1 MIKVRIDKKNIRKSF
16 FKSVKR
22 DKYLILMVL
31 PCILFFVIF
40 HYIPMFWNIIAFEK
54 YNARQGIFGSQ
65 WVGLEN
71 FRRFFASPYAFRV
84 IRNTLVIN
92 LMDLVFGFPVPIIFA
107 LLLNEVRNNKV
118 KRTIQTFTYLPHF
131 ISVVVV
137 VGMMNILLSPTD
149 GLVNKLIVG
158 LGGNSINFLVDVK
171 WFRWLYVLSNIWQN
185 FGWDSI
191 IYFAAIAGINAEI
204 YEAAMVDGAGRWKKM
219 IYITL
224 PSIVPTVIILL
235 IMRIG
240 WLLSVGFE
248 KVLLMYNEATYEVAD
263 VISTYIYRASLLN
276 ADFSYGTA
284 IGLFNCVI
292 SLVLVLGANWVS
304 RRFSETSLF

>member
-1 MIKVRIDKKNIRKSF
+1 MGVS
-16 FKSVKR
+16 
-22 DKYLILMVL
+22 
-31 PCILFFVIF
+31 
-40 HYIPMFWNIIAFEK
+40 
-54 YNARQGIFGSQ
+54 GSD
-65 WVGLEN
+65 WKTSDV
-71 FRRFFASPYAFRV
+71 FFASPYAFRV

>member
-1 MIKVRIDKKNIRKSF
+1 MSKVRIDKKNIRKSF

-171 WFRWLYVLSNIWQN
+171 
-185 FGWDSI
+185 
-191 IYFAAIAGINAEI
+191 
-204 YEAAMVDGAGRWKKM
+204 
-219 IYITL
+219 
-224 PSIVPTVIILL
+224 
-235 IMRIG
+235 
-240 WLLSVGFE
+240 
-248 KVLLMYNEATYEVAD
+248 
-263 VISTYIYRASLLN
+263 
-276 ADFSYGTA
+276 
-284 IGLFNCVI
+284 
-292 SLVLVLGANWVS
+292 
-304 RRFSETSLF
+304 

>member
-1 MIKVRIDKKNIRKSF
+1 MAKNKIEKKIPVRKLI
-16 FKSVKR
+16 KR
-22 DKYLILMVL
+22 DRYLLLMVA
-31 PCILFFVIF
+31 PCVLYFLLF
-40 HYIPMFWNIIAFEK
+40 HYAPMVWNIVAFQD
-54 YNARQGIFGSQ
+54 YNVRKGIFGSS

-71 FRRFFASPYAFRV
+71 FKRFFESPYAFRL
-84 IRNTLVIN
+84 IRNTFL
-92 LMDLVFGFPVPIIFA
+92 LSFMDLLMGFPVPILFA
-107 LLLNEVRNNKV
+107 LLLNEVKRKWV
-118 KRTIQTFTYLPHF
+118 KRTVQTFSYLPHF

-137 VGMMNILLSPTD
+137 VGMMKIFLSPTD
-149 GLVNKLIVG
+149 GIVNLAIQA
-158 LGGNSINFLVDVK
+158 LGGSAVNFFSEAK
-171 WFRWLYVLSNIWQN
+171 IFRWLYVFSNIWQN

>member
-1 MIKVRIDKKNIRKSF
+1 MQKYT
-16 FKSVKR
+16 KR
-22 DKYLILMVL
+22 
-31 PCILFFVIF
+31 PWWTG
-40 HYIPMFWNIIAFEK
+40 PA
-54 YNARQGIFGSQ
+54 
-65 WVGLEN
+65 
-71 FRRFFASPYAFRV
+71 
-84 IRNTLVIN
+84 
-92 LMDLVFGFPVPIIFA
+92 
-107 LLLNEVRNNKV
+107 
-118 KRTIQTFTYLPHF
+118 
-131 ISVVVV
+131 
-137 VGMMNILLSPTD
+137 D
-149 GLVNKLIVG
+149 GK
-158 LGGNSINFLVDVK
+158 D
-171 WFRWLYVLSNIWQN
+171 
-185 FGWDSI
+185 D
-191 IYFAAIAGINAEI
+191 
-204 YEAAMVDGAGRWKKM
+204 
-219 IYITL
+219 YITL